1 MKEPNFP
8 LKSNVKIQQEATKEM
23 ENNSHANYNAPS
35 ANWMH
40 TTWLLIAL
48 NLSHQYPIN
57 LQNEADHLPSNIPK
71 NGNHFIQKQLFNSI
85 PD

>member
-1 MKEPNFP
+1 
-8 LKSNVKIQQEATKEM
+8 
-23 ENNSHANYNAPS
+23 
-35 ANWMH
+35 MH
-40 TTWLLIAL
+40 TTWLLVAL

-57 LQNEADHLPSNIPK
+57 LQNEVDHLLLNIPK

>member
-1 MKEPNFP
+1 MKEQNSP
-8 LKSNVKIQQEATKEM
+8 LKLNVKIQQEATKEM
-23 ENNSHANYNAPS
+23 ENNYNAPS

-40 TTWLLIAL
+40 TTWLLVAL

-71 NGNHFIQKQLFNSI
+71 NGNHFI
-85 PD
+85 